1 MIVSSQIP
9 DVNECPAL
17 IWTKNEK
24 FCVLALLRVPIM
36 QEWKIESVQAI
47 LYKKIEY
54 EHQRVSFELLKKEP
68 IRAEFLELLEE
79 NKDSKGSEDIEG
91 VFSLI
96 NGIVVTNT
104 SGKNLFDVLPDTMFF
119 VVDGITQSGWYPEEL
134 KELYKQHIL
143 LVTGVLS
150 QDEYDEK
157 RSIAVS
163 EYVRKEKDD
172 ERAKQHLKE
181 FKELGLIDEEL
192 YSQYLN
198 MIIG

>member
-1 MIVSSQIP
+1 MIDP
-9 DVNECPAL
+9 
-17 IWTKNEK
+17 
-24 FCVLALLRVPIM
+24 
-36 QEWKIESVQAI
+36 
-47 LYKKIEY
+47 KKIEY